1 MKSLP
6 FVSGFTG
13 TALRVDRSDALQFGL
28 CGCAPANRLD
38 HQLQPSTNHGCCGK
52 YTVRRRLG
60 TDARGRSAAVARER
74 RPLLGIWMRP
84 PSIGRGFGG
93 GDNACTFGG
102 EVSDLKKYR
111 MCYRIPLQLY
121 FYRQTRIIQ
130 VQDGL
135 QMTVAISLIVTTYIC
150 RYVEMPQA
158 HDTRRSR
165 RSCRIGRPSRPFLHC
180 YTGEVLKSQ

>member
-6 FVSGFTG
+6 FVGDFTG

-111 MCYRIPLQLY
+111 MCYKIPLQLY
-121 FYRQTRIIQ
+121 LYRQTRIIQ

-135 QMTVAISLIVTTYIC
+135 QDTVAISLRSSRSIVVRTSL
-150 RYVEMPQA
+150 
-158 HDTRRSR
+158 SR
-165 RSCRIGRPSRPFLHC
+165 RRDTIS
-180 YTGEVLKSQ
+180 

>member
-38 HQLQPSTNHGCCGK
+38 HQLQPSANHGCFGK

-60 TDARGRSAAVARER
+60 TDARGRSVAVARER
-74 RPLLGIWMRP
+74 RPLLGIWMWP
-84 PSIGRGFGG
+84 PSIERGFGG

-111 MCYRIPLQLY
+111 MCYKIPLQLY

-135 QMTVAISLIVTTYIC
+135 QDTVAISLSFAFV
-150 RYVEMPQA
+150 P
-158 HDTRRSR
+158 
-165 RSCRIGRPSRPFLHC
+165 
-180 YTGEVLKSQ
+180 

>member
-1 MKSLP
+1 VLQP
-6 FVSGFTG
+6 ET
-13 TALRVDRSDALQFGL
+13 LRPRHLRHAVRRRASTALQFGL

-60 TDARGRSAAVARER
+60 TDARGRSPAVTGER

-93 GDNACTFGG
+93 GDTACTFGG
-102 EVSDLKKYR
+102 EVSDLKKYKR
-111 MCYRIPLQLY
+111 CYRIPLQPY
-121 FYRQTRIIQ
+121 FYRQTRIIR

-135 QMTVAISLIVTTYIC
+135 QDTVAINLMLQ
-150 RYVEMPQA
+150 R
-158 HDTRRSR
+158 
-165 RSCRIGRPSRPFLHC
+165 L
-180 YTGEVLKSQ
+180 